1 MSPRLP
7 ARLLLRQGDRHLAV
21 VRVADNPYRRFR
33 GLIGVR
39 ALPAGTGL
47 LLSPCNSV
55 HSWFMRFAIDVVFL
69 DASWRVV
76 RVLPSLRPWR
86 FGPLVRGARHAVEL
100 PAGTAAQAGIALGDV
115 LAWDALPAMR

>member
-33 GLIGVR
+33 GLMGVR

-69 DASWRVV
+69 DAGWRVV
-76 RVLPSLRPWR
+76 RVLPALRPWR

-100 PAGTAAQAGIALGDV
+100 PAGTAAQAGIALGDI